1 MGTAWIN
8 EEVAMMI
15 VYLRG
20 LFIGVFWFFSA
31 SALS

>member
-15 VYLRG
+15 VYLRM
-20 LFIGVFWFFSA
+20 LITARMA
-31 SALS
+31 SAASVIA